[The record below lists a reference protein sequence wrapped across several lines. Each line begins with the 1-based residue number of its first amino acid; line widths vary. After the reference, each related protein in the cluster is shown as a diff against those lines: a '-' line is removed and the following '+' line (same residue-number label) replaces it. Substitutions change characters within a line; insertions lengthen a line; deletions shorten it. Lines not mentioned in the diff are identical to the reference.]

1 MENTLT
7 KQVIAG
13 DLMEKIDRLQ
23 VEVSVCEAAGAFDRS
38 AKLMEQIDLLE
49 EQIAFRM
56 SILGLM

>member
-13 DLMEKIDRLQ
+13 DLMEEIDRLQ
-23 VEVSVCEAAGAFDRS
+23 VEASRCEALGAFDRS
-38 AKLMEQIDLLE
+38 AKLMEKIDLLE